1 MDEKVKSEFKVK
13 GEELLSKLK
22 ALVHEGNVKR
32 LVIKDENGKTYL
44 EIPITVGVV
53 GIVLAPVWAAV
64 GALAALAAKFTIEVI
79 RSDDKPE
86 SEDTDTPKDEASS
99 EE

>member
-1 MDEKVKSEFKVK
+1 MDDKMKNEFKVK

-22 ALVHEGNVKR
+22 SLVHEGNVKR
-32 LVIKDENGKTYL
+32 LVIKDDNGKTYL

-79 RSDDKPE
+79 RSDAGE
-86 SEDTDTPKDEASS
+86 ATEDAGQVKEEATS

>member
-1 MDEKVKSEFKVK
+1 MDDNLKNEFKVK

-64 GALAALAAKFTIEVI
+64 GALAALAAKFKIEVI
-79 RSDDKPE
+79 RSDADE
-86 SEDTDTPKDEASS
+86 ITQSQTIEDSTS
-99 EE
+99 EEE